1 MSESASSD
9 PLAGTRRLIEVVARL
24 RGEGGCPWDRE
35 QTLSSLKPFMIE
47 EAYELNEAV
56 DGGDPNKHAEELG
69 DVLLQVALHAQIRE
83 ETGHSGFDAIA
94 SGLADKLVRRHPHV
108 FGDSRADTP
117 ADVLRH
123 WDRIK
128 AVEAGASDAP
138 RPPDHGVPLHLP
150 ALERAR
156 KIQGRA
162 AREGFDWPDI
172 EGVGAK
178 VEEELHET
186 LAHLDDG
193 DVTRLREEIGDLLL
207 AVVNLA
213 RFAEINAEEAL
224 NAAVAKF
231 VRRYSRVQHRVAAE
245 GRRPSQC
252 TLTELDAH
260 WEAVKREE
268 RSGSQA

>member
-1 MSESASSD
+1 MNKSVDA
-9 PLAGTRRLIEVVARL
+9 LAGTRRLIEVIARL

-35 QTLSSLKPFMIE
+35 QTLTSLKPFMIE

-56 DGGDPNKHAEELG
+56 DSGDPVKHAEELG
-69 DVLLQVALHAQIRE
+69 DVLLQVALHACIRE
-83 ETGHSGFDAIA
+83 EAGQSGFDAVA
-94 SGLADKLVRRHPHV
+94 GGLAEKLVRRHPHV

-117 ADVLRH
+117 EDVIRQ

-128 AVEAGASDAP
+128 AGEAGVCEAP
-138 RPPDHGVPLHLP
+138 RPPDHGVPKHFP

-172 EGVGAK
+172 RGVGAK
-178 VEEELHET
+178 VEEELRET
-186 LAHLDDG
+186 LAHLEDPDR
-193 DVTRLREEIGDLLL
+193 TRLCEELGDLLF

-213 RFAEINAEEAL
+213 RFAGINAEEAL
-224 NAAVAKF
+224 NAATAKF
-231 VRRYSRVQHRVAAE
+231 VRRYSRVQQRVHAE
-245 GRRPSQC
+245 GRRPVHC
-252 TLTELDAH
+252 TPSELDAH

-268 RSGSQA
+268 RGAAPA